1 MRSIDIEIVDDFVS
15 PSYLKEINEAVDP
28 KTMQWHFQGSQS
40 LKNSEGDLEDFGF
53 SIKLCPIENPDNF
66 LDTRLSLFMRPLVYQ
81 IKDYAEASS
90 IVRSRLDLTLFHK
103 QKYIHPPHIDIHNP
117 QRIQYVAAIVYV
129 NETDGDTVIYDHQ
142 QDEIS
147 PYPTSMK
154 IKKTIT
160 PKPGRLV
167 LFNGRYVHTGHSPSE
182 HQTRILVNIV
192 LS

>member
-53 SIKLCPIENPDNF
+53 SINLCSIENPDNF
-66 LDTRLSLFMRPLVYQ
+66 LDTRLSLFMRPLVYR

-90 IVRSRLDLTLFHK
+90 IVRSRLDLTLLHK
-103 QKYIHPPHIDIHNP
+103 QKYIHPPHIDIQDP
-117 QRIQYVAAIVYV
+117 KKTQYVSAILYI
-129 NETDGDTVIYDHQ
+129 NDTDGDTIIYDHKLYFA
-142 QDEIS
+142 ES
-147 PYPTSMK
+147 VPTNMR
-154 IKKTIT
+154 IKKTIA
-160 PKPGRLV
+160 PKPGRLL
-167 LFNGRYVHTGHSPSE
+167 LFNGSYVHTGHSPNK
-182 HQTRILVNIV
+182 HQTRILLNIV

>member
-15 PSYLKEINEAVDP
+15 PSYLKEINEAVNP

-40 LKNSEGDLEDFGF
+40 ISNSEGDLEDFGF

-90 IVRSRLDLTLFHK
+90 IVRSRLDLTLLHK
-103 QKYIHPPHIDIHNP
+103 QKYIHPPHIDIQDP
-117 QRIQYVAAIVYV
+117 KKTQYVSAILYI
-129 NETDGDTVIYDHQ
+129 NDTDGDTIIYDHKLYFV
-142 QDEIS
+142 ESS
-147 PYPTSMK
+147 PTNMR
-154 IKKTIT
+154 IKKTIA
-160 PKPGRLV
+160 PKPGRLL
-167 LFNGRYVHTGHSPSE
+167 LFNGSYVHTGHSPNE
-182 HQTRILVNIV
+182 HQTRILLNTV

>member
-1 MRSIDIEIVDDFVS
+1 MRPIDIEIIDDFVS
-15 PSYLKEINEAVDP
+15 PSYLKELNESVDP
-28 KTMQWHFQGSQS
+28 NEQYYHFQGSQS
-40 LKNSEGDLEDFGF
+40 FFNNDIEDFGF
-53 SIKLCPIENPDNF
+53 SIGLCSVQKPDTFYDTKLATF
-66 LDTRLSLFMRPLVYQ
+66 VRPLIYQ

-90 IVRSRLDLTLFHK
+90 IVRCRVDLTLLHK

-160 PKPGRLV
+160 FFDLSFHFIIIEGLQYFMDLPPFLIKP
-167 LFNGRYVHTGHSPSE
+167 
-182 HQTRILVNIV
+182 
-192 LS
+192 